1 MSFIEWETEAL
12 AMIESH
18 ISKPSISKVF
28 GTLSAHLVQSKKLP
42 PPDSHETELYLNQFC
57 PQIIDHILNSGSI
70 PANIEKE
77 YNEILKGFAKVAA
90 VFLCEPCDPF
100 LDSAMKIV
108 DNMKA
113 MFYEASRAGMVG
125 REPALYSANV
135 QAFASMK
142 PLERFMNGW
151 NKDITVGKVVKVA
164 NFLTPVG
171 DYLVPG
177 DRSNWG
183 LFVTNKLLEMVSN
196 VNVRELDEKEYD
208 AAFAAVIMFVPE
220 TSTKRQL
227 RVRHAEFAVK
237 LAKCEIL
244 SKQMCGMS
252 RLYVLTQED
261 VTDIGP
267 VLQNEGILDF
277 FLKGE
282 LHHEIVGYFAE
293 ILKAMLIADMA
304 TPLQVKSFW
313 DTALKQHQS
322 VMEKYLK
329 AFSVVADD
337 RIGLFAQIFLDTETC
352 PEQILPLLQKLSFKW
367 PKEKM
372 KDAFEKLW
380 KIYNEE
386 KEQST
391 DQKKKELVQTMT
403 MFVSRDAEELCDKI
417 QEQCFD
423 MIQHGNM
430 PPLMLPILEAALYNI
445 SAERARQYLDVIV
458 SLVDENGV
466 HYLELLVILF
476 RKLGTTLSQE
486 DFGTIMSICKKFI
499 GTHMQEICGFID
511 KLTDDECAH
520 VPLMDEQMLLTVM
533 EFLCSLGQKAKDV
546 RTLVQKIRDKLNSGQ
561 SNGSVGLDALWDM
574 YLKSGN
580 MHILE
585 DLVTTYVRGE
595 MEAPVFQYLDKCIQ
609 NIESVRAL
617 KAIREIIDVMDP
629 GTNTVMNCFSF
640 DEDMY
645 EVNLVGDVQ
654 RKMSVRNDTTYN
666 GFLNILASSLSTES
680 KNIILTTPQGDRIHA
695 KNFRSYLKNS
705 VYIRVEISYDK
716 LGVIQQK
723 HSQENPVLLLRHS
736 RFSGPLMKVLLEG
749 DPDRCPLV
757 LEILN
762 KLPTQGT
769 ELALLNN
776 FDPELFFC
784 IEAPYLLVYR
794 LHMLANKMKHDPSYI
809 SRFCESG
816 GMTILVNIIMNVA
829 HDLFGDD
836 FCELFATRVANWI
849 LASSESEQFRDLIIE
864 QTKRNLSRLLEE
876 IARTA
881 DNETSTLTSSLIT
894 LLKYYNTF
902 VGGEAKFVPT
912 VKKTLFHKSK
922 SIRKDICV
930 IISNLHNEAQQ
941 KQLIIE
947 FLPLSLNSK
956 SSEYFSMMCSVIK
969 EGKYVNELWPVLMD
983 TMYSRFKMPEK
994 ENIIEVLKFKQPPQ
1008 EFTNG
1013 LFTVLEAAAER
1024 LTAID
1029 DVPKLF
1035 EFLTNQIVFNEFK
1048 YYHPTKQ
1055 LWDFYINL
1063 MDRDKNLAQKI
1074 IPLIKSL
1081 QRMQL
1086 FQKNEAGLSST
1097 SAHRGIRNLG
1107 ATCYINSTIQ
1117 QMFHVPEFRRGI
1129 LSSEH
1134 QNDDW
1139 FEEFRYAFAKLA
1151 LFPSTFVDIGN
1162 FVHKWRGYDNEV
1174 INPRVQQDSVE
1185 FLQLLMERLEQKLPH
1200 VTDLFKGKIKH
1211 TSVTEEGEVS
1221 NLEDFVLFPLEVKE
1235 YKNTTESLRNFL
1247 EPDSFDV
1254 VKDGKSERVL
1264 RHHRIAEAPSVLIIQ
1279 LKRFAYDIERGTRL
1293 KINSQFEFPMELDL
1307 SSVMESKD
1315 VSVVYDL
1322 VGVVIHTGTAQ
1333 AGHYF
1338 SDVKGIS
1345 KGKWFC
1351 FNDTQVTKIRE
1362 SSVCRDTAGGREE
1375 IQVYDEQYGTITREI
1390 EKSSNAYLLFYRKR
1404 DESQAQEQ
1412 AKQLCD
1418 MGKDPSLAS
1427 MEELRARCQEVSD
1440 DLIQRLLPEIREAIL
1455 RDVVSSTCFANLIM
1469 KLCEYDDSGEFL
1481 LCHFFNQLRSGC
1493 TKDAVKPMVT
1503 RLASICS
1510 KDITF
1515 ATGLLGRKEEL
1526 REFVILSQSP
1536 AVREAYVD
1544 VLAAAAGHCESQMH
1558 QQFATHLLEIVVG
1571 QMDLLLINFHCFK
1584 EFFSLCHQVAAT
1596 NDLNKWA
1603 SILVTFLCRSIPNF
1617 VQDNKQENMYQS
1629 VDLSSLMLMLAE
1641 GLTTENTVSMLSIE
1655 LFKSPIFSKIWIS
1668 PCNLDAF
1675 ANLLAHMLSTS
1686 ESSCVA
1692 LVQVM
1697 NEDGALSLPTLSRLF
1712 AISLQIDSDK
1722 IQNGIYN
1729 VISKKK
1735 AGQVDVFFT
1744 NLKEPVHHLGSKF
1757 AKVSERWITKFLC
1770 SSNAEIRRAFSQF
1783 LIAVYADNKDANVAM
1798 FQALNRSFNNLL
1810 EIAKRN
1816 TAYMSRIGDEKWPIA
1831 DYLSVMKSLIKQPD
1845 FPTMSNP
1852 ITRDCVVLL
1861 RRCVEGG
1868 YQSQQVVILNFFRQT
1883 YGYDTVSIIPVK
1895 ELLSVF
1901 EGQPFHGSVAR
1912 AILDLIPTSAA
1923 TELIRSKIF
1932 SRICLVG
1939 LNGSALER
1947 FLSQVTA
1954 EDDAKLVAQNLFTLD
1969 CFNNALKH
1977 GSYSIFRVSWKLIQ
1991 KFPFV
1996 VTLFEKGN
2004 IHLAL
2009 WQSIVRKNG
2018 LSRQM
2023 AKLLA
2028 VFNVQYA
2035 AVNKGKRTF
2044 LRKKKTK
2051 SLCEGYEEHPITIDD
2066 MFKRAAARPPS
2077 KRPGDSGFYELIW
2090 SFAVLRK
2097 KYIPMLFKH
2106 LTRMNPGRLTTL
2118 RPPKY
2123 GARLLCR
2130 VCLALA
2136 TEESLKMILDEFSR
2150 IGTEVE
2156 AVDEFCKVLSD
2167 PKWPPKYTQAF
2178 LTQLSRLTTQVTN
2191 IEIVGP
2197 HLANVIFMHWNADQA
2212 RALHANISSLLRA
2225 KISIAPYEAQ
2235 TPDVLLAIGTL
2246 LKRTFDFLEC
2256 LETHFHVPRV
2266 DLSSISNDCA
2276 VLASLFNTEAA
2287 TCCFSAL
2294 LRRDASIDAT
2304 VNLGLR

>member
-1 MSFIEWETEAL
+1 MSIIEWETEAL
-12 AMIESH
+12 AMVESH
-18 ISKPSISKVF
+18 ISKPSISRVF
-28 GTLSAHLVQSKKLP
+28 RTLSDHLVQSKKLP
-42 PPDSHETELYLNQFC
+42 PPDSHETDLYLNQFC

-70 PANIEKE
+70 PADIEKE
-77 YNEILKGFAKVAA
+77 YNEILTGFARVAA
-90 VFLCEPCDPF
+90 VFLCEPCEQF

-113 MFYEASRAGMVG
+113 VFYEASRAGVVG
-125 REPALYSANV
+125 REPVLYSTNV
-135 QAFASMK
+135 QAFARMK
-142 PLERFMNGW
+142 PLECFMNGW
-151 NKDITVGKVVKVA
+151 NKDISVGKVLKVA
-164 NFLTPVG
+164 NFLNPVG

-177 DRSNWG
+177 ERSTWG
-183 LFVTNKLLEMVSN
+183 LFVANKLLEMMSN
-196 VNVRELDEKEYD
+196 VNVRELNEKEYD
-208 AAFAAVIMFVPE
+208 AAFAAVTLFVPE
-220 TSTKRQL
+220 TVKKRQL
-227 RVRHAEFAVK
+227 RALHTEFAVK

-252 RLYVLTQED
+252 RIYGLVQED
-261 VTDIGP
+261 VMDIGP
-267 VLQNEGILDF
+267 ILQKEGILDF

-293 ILKAMLIADMA
+293 ILKALLREDMA

-313 DTALKQHQS
+313 ETALKQHQS

-329 AFSVVADD
+329 AFSTVADD
-337 RIGLFAQIFLDTETC
+337 RMGLFAQIFLDTETC
-352 PEQILPLLQKLSFKW
+352 PEQILPILQKLSFNW
-367 PKEKM
+367 PKEQL

-386 KEQST
+386 KEEST
-391 DQKKKELVQTMT
+391 DQKKKELVQTMK
-403 MFVSRDAEELCDKI
+403 MFVASDDVELCEKI
-417 QEQCFD
+417 QERCFD
-423 MIQHGNM
+423 MIQRGNM
-430 PPLMLPILEAALYNI
+430 PALMLPILESALYNI

-476 RKLGTTLSQE
+476 RKLGTALSQE
-486 DFGTIMSICKKFI
+486 DFGTIMEICKKFI
-499 GTHMQEICGFID
+499 GEHMQEICGFID
-511 KLTDDECAH
+511 KLTDDGCAP

-561 SNGSVGLDALWDM
+561 SNGSVGLTALWDM

-580 MHILE
+580 THILE
-585 DLVTTYVRGE
+585 DLVTTYVRGD
-595 MEAPVFQYLDKCIQ
+595 MEAPIFQYLDKCIQ

-629 GTNTVMNCFSF
+629 GTNKVMNCFSF

-645 EVNLVGDVQ
+645 EVNIVGDVQ
-654 RKMSVRNDTTYN
+654 RQLSIRNDTTYN
-666 GFLNILASSLSTES
+666 GLLNILASSLSTES
-680 KNIILTTPQGDRIHA
+680 RNIVLTTPQGDRLHA
-695 KNFRSYLKNS
+695 KNFRSYLRNS
-705 VYIRVEISYDK
+705 VYIRVELSYDK
-716 LGVIQQK
+716 LGVVQQK
-723 HSQENPVLLLRHS
+723 RSQENPVLLLRHS
-736 RFSGPLMKVLLEG
+736 RFSGPLMKVLLDG

-762 KLPTQGT
+762 KMPTQGT
-769 ELALLNN
+769 ELNLLND

-784 IEAPYLLVYR
+784 IDAPYLLVYR
-794 LHMLANKMKHDPSYI
+794 LHMLANKIKRDPSYI

-836 FCELFATRVANWI
+836 SCELFVTRVANWI
-849 LASSESEQFRDLIIE
+849 LAFSESEQFKDSLIT
-864 QTKRNLSRLLEE
+864 QTKRNLSHLLEE
-876 IARTA
+876 IERTA
-881 DNETSTLTSSLIT
+881 DNETSSLTSSLIT
-894 LLKYYNTF
+894 LLKYYSTD
-902 VGGEAKFVPT
+902 VGSEPRFVPT

-922 SIRKDICV
+922 SIRKDICA
-930 IISNLHNEAQQ
+930 IISNLHDEDQQ

-956 SSEYFSMMCSVIK
+956 SSEYFAMICSVVK
-969 EGKYVNELWPVLMD
+969 KGKYVNDLWPVLID
-983 TMYSRFKMPEK
+983 TIYSRFKMPDR

-1008 EFTNG
+1008 DFTNG
-1013 LFTVLEAAAER
+1013 LFAVLEAAAER
-1024 LTAID
+1024 LTKID

-1035 EFLTNQIVFNEFK
+1035 EFLTNEIVFNEFK

-1055 LWDFYINL
+1055 IWDFYINL
-1063 MDRDKNLAQKI
+1063 MDRDKNLAQQI
-1074 IPLIKSL
+1074 IPRMKSL
-1081 QRMQL
+1081 QKMPL
-1086 FQKNEAGLSST
+1086 VQKNEASLSST

-1117 QMFHVPEFRRGI
+1117 QLFHVPEFRRGI

-1134 QNDDW
+1134 GNDEW

-1162 FVHKWRGYDNEV
+1162 FVQKWRGYDNEV

-1235 YKNTTESLRNFL
+1235 YKNTAESLRNFL

-1264 RHHRIAEAPSVLIIQ
+1264 RHHRVAEAPSVLIIQ

-1322 VGVVIHTGTAQ
+1322 VGVVVHTGTAQ

-1362 SSVCRDTAGGREE
+1362 SSICRDTAGGKEE
-1375 IQVYDEQYGTITREI
+1375 IQIYDEQYGTITREI

-1404 DESQAQEQ
+1404 DESQPR
-1412 AKQLCD
+1412 KQLCD
-1418 MGKDPSLAS
+1418 TGKDPSLAS

-1440 DLIQRLLPEIREAIL
+1440 DLIQRLLPEIRDAIL

-1481 LCHFFNQLRSGC
+1481 LSHFFNQLRSGC
-1493 TKDAVKPMVT
+1493 TKDAVKPVVT
-1503 RLASICS
+1503 RLVAVCNKEIA
-1510 KDITF
+1510 F
-1515 ATGLLGRKEEL
+1515 ATGLLGREEEL

-1536 AVREAYVD
+1536 VVREAYVD
-1544 VLAAAAGHCESQMH
+1544 VLVAAASHCEPQRR
-1558 QQFATHLLEIVVG
+1558 QQFATRLLDIVVG
-1571 QMDLLLINFHCFK
+1571 QMDLLLINFHCFQ
-1584 EFFSLCHQVAAT
+1584 EFFSLCHQVAAA
-1596 NDLNKWA
+1596 NDLDKWA
-1603 SILVTFLCRSIPNF
+1603 SILVTFLCQSIPSF

-1629 VDLSSLMLMLAE
+1629 LDLSSLMLMLAE

-1655 LFKSPIFSKIWIS
+1655 LFKSPIFSKIWIA

-1675 ANLLAHMLSTS
+1675 ANLLSHMLSKSPNTS
-1686 ESSCVA
+1686 VA
-1692 LVQVM
+1692 LVQAI
-1697 NEDGALSLPTLSRLF
+1697 NQDGALSLPTLSKLY
-1712 AISLQIDSDK
+1712 AISLQIDSGNV
-1722 IQNGIYN
+1722 QEGIFSA
-1729 VISKKK
+1729 ISKKK

-1744 NLKEPVHHLGSKF
+1744 NLKESVRHLGSKF
-1757 AKVSERWITKFLC
+1757 AQLSGPWITKFLC
-1770 SSNAEIRRAFSQF
+1770 SSDAEIRRSFSQF
-1783 LIAVYADNKDANVAM
+1783 LIAVYTDNKDANVAM
-1798 FQALNRSFNNLL
+1798 FHALNSSFSTLL
-1810 EIAKRN
+1810 AIAKRYS
-1816 TAYMSRIGDEKWPIA
+1816 AYAKVADEKWPIS
-1831 DYLSVMKSLIKQPD
+1831 DYLSVMRSLIKQPD
-1845 FPTMSNP
+1845 FPKMSNP
-1852 ITRDCVVLL
+1852 ITRDCVALL

-1901 EGQPFHGSVAR
+1901 EGCAFHGNVAR
-1912 AILDLIPTSAA
+1912 AILDVIPTSAS
-1923 TELIRSKIF
+1923 TEVIRSKIF

-1939 LNGSALER
+1939 FNGSALER
-1947 FLSQVTA
+1947 FLSQITA
-1954 EDDAKLVAQNLFTLD
+1954 EDDAKLVAQNLFTVD

-1977 GSYSIFRVSWKLIQ
+1977 GSSSIFRVSWKLIQ
-1991 KFPFV
+1991 KFPV
-1996 VTLFEKGN
+1996 VVNQFEKGDL
-2004 IHLAL
+2004 HLVL
-2009 WQSIVRKNG
+2009 WASIRRNNA

-2035 AVNKGKRTF
+2035 TLNKGKKSF
-2044 LRKKKTK
+2044 FKKKTK
-2051 SLCEGYEEHPITIDD
+2051 SLCEGYEEQSIPMAE
-2066 MFKRAAARPPS
+2066 MFKRAAAKPAC

-2097 KYIPMLFKH
+2097 KYVKMLFKH
-2106 LTRMNPGRLTTL
+2106 FEHMKPGRLTTL
-2118 RPPKY
+2118 KPPKY

-2130 VCLALA
+2130 VCLAVS
-2136 TEESLKMILDEFSR
+2136 TEESLKMIISEFSS
-2150 IGTEVE
+2150 ITTEVQ
-2156 AVDEFCKVLSD
+2156 AVDEFCKVLRDSR
-2167 PKWPPKYTQAF
+2167 WPQTCTQAF
-2178 LTQLSRLTTQVTN
+2178 LTQLSRLTRHVTD

-2197 HLANVIFMHWNADQA
+2197 HLADVIVMHWNANQA
-2212 RALHANISSLLRA
+2212 RAIHDNISSLLRA
-2225 KISIAPYEAQ
+2225 KISIAPHESQ
-2235 TPDVLLAIGTL
+2235 TPDDLMTIGTL
-2246 LKRTFDFLEC
+2246 LKRTFDFLGR
-2256 LETHFHVPRV
+2256 LETHFRIPRV
-2266 DLSSISNDCA
+2266 NLSSVCNDCA
-2276 VLASLFNTEAA
+2276 VLASLFNTETA
-2287 TCCFSAL
+2287 TCCFSSL
-2294 LRRDASIDAT
+2294 LQQDA
-2304 VNLGLR
+2304 